1 MLINFLRRFMLN
13 TENPH
18 FNNLPSHTEGSRIS
32 KKLIHMPFF
41 QLEEFT
47 FLSWNAPS
55 HFAQE
60 CLYVPCSADGSGSW
74 NNSFEK
80 GFGPAVPPLVVYLT
94 KCVQLFTPKDEPV
107 HSSTVCK
114 SPNWKLSSC
123 PRRVEWINKLCTV
136 TGWDEQAVTT
146 CSSMDESLQTQLP
159 TYGSPQDGQKQAN
172 TAARCGARASLGRSS
187 RI

>member
-1 MLINFLRRFMLN
+1 MLN

-18 FNNLPSHTEGSRIS
+18 FDNLLSHTEGPRIF
-32 KKLIHMPFF
+32 KKLIHMVFF

-55 HFAQE
+55 HFTHE
-60 CLYVPCSADGSGSW
+60 CLYVPYSADGSGSW

-80 GFGPAVPPLVVYLT
+80 GFGPAIPPFVVSLT
-94 KCVQLFTPKDEPV
+94 KCVPLFTPKDETV

-114 SPNWKLSSC
+114 SPSWKLSKC

-136 TGWDEQAVTT
+136 TGWNEEAITT
-146 CSSMDESLQTQLP
+146 CSNMDKSLQTQLP
-159 TYGSPQDGQKQAN
+159 TYRIPQDGQKQAN
-172 TAARCGARASLGRSS
+172 TAGKSGASASLGRSS
-187 RI
+187 RIWTGS